1 MPNNGLRRRRKSQAP
16 GGMIGETGWAS
27 VGVKRS
33 RHHERWAMIGINR
46 EHRHPA
52 PTCSSCDMFS
62 SLRVMFRNVLG
73 RMIYAMTSF
82 SQRPPLPQQMAHDL
96 SDSMSFRLVSLLG
109 VRYQERVRPVSA
121 LAIAPHVRRSVFISI
136 SHAHDDIATEAPA
149 RHCAQSANSLRA

>member
-1 MPNNGLRRRRKSQAP
+1 MSS
-16 GGMIGETGWAS
+16 IS
-27 VGVKRS
+27 
-33 RHHERWAMIGINR
+33 R

-109 VRYQERVRPVSA
+109 VRYQERVSSMSV
-121 LAIAPHVRRSVFISI
+121 VRQKICYHRK
-136 SHAHDDIATEAPA
+136 
-149 RHCAQSANSLRA
+149 